1 MDSGLMPFQAIKL
14 ALARLRHCSNLDDR
28 GVGKLAPIVVVDG
41 NPAAGIR
48 DIHKIEAV
56 WHRGEFVS
64 GRIQTLCP
72 EGEQNEVAT

>member
-1 MDSGLMPFQAIKL
+1 MDSDLMPFQAIKL

-56 WHRGEFVS
+56 VASKRVRQRAYSDFV
-64 GRIQTLCP
+64 P
-72 EGEQNEVAT
+72 